1 MGVMGWRVRVAL
13 TVFVLISLTMSASA
27 APLMA
32 VDLGSDFVKV
42 AVVPPGKLPEIVTNE
57 MTKRRTSAQVAFV
70 DGNRLLGE
78 EAAALSIR
86 YPGKVFSR
94 LRDLLGKSAQDPSM
108 TALQQTH
115 MLPYTIEAE
124 PDRGTITVS
133 IDDGSALSSE
143 QLVGSIL
150 HYAKGITEAF
160 ANAGEIRDC
169 VITVPSFFGQ
179 SQRQAIIDS
188 ARLAGLTVL
197 SLINNHAA
205 AALQHGYTRSFGNK
219 SENVIFYD
227 VGASS
232 VEAALVKYSSFEVK
246 EGGRTNTHSQFEV
259 KDVAWDASLGVQ
271 ELDMLLVN
279 HFADL
284 FETKHGGSDTRSNPR
299 AVAKLKRQAR
309 RTKEI
314 LSANTEAPFI
324 VEELHD
330 GKDFRSSIKRQDF
343 EDLAGDFF
351 ERAARPLQHILQRNG
366 LSAGDVHAVE
376 LLGGGSRVPKLQA
389 ELGSVLG
396 GRVLDKH
403 LDADEAI
410 VRGAAWYAANLSTTF
425 RLNKKFGMS
434 DGAPYPIVFQ
444 LDKSTQV
451 IQSEREAAF
460 KDKAVLPFM
469 KKVPIKRVV
478 HLPNVTA
485 DPIKFSLQYNT
496 SQGSPLPP
504 GVSSPEMAHFVV
516 TGIDTTLTKYNTTG
530 KMGVHLSADSS
541 GILRVDKAES
551 VIEAWESYEVDV
563 PVEAPKE
570 NITIEARQTLEGDG
584 DPNDEAEDAASP
596 RDAANATD
604 AGIDT
609 NKTAAKPVV
618 VTRKEVRS
626 RKKTFRVPLTV
637 TGPGFAQ
644 TPMNADQLK
653 AGRQRMVQMQQA
665 EMSKAQAAQAKN
677 ELEAYIIS
685 TQGRLGGDEEV
696 QAVTTDKQREAFQTE
711 LSEVEEWLYDQGEH
725 EQASVFR
732 EKLSQLRNTG
742 DAIFF
747 RASELQARPEALQ
760 LARQFVDLT
769 MHSVQG
775 WSSSKPWINATDKD
789 NLLAE
794 LQAFTQWMSE
804 EEGKQS
810 KVKAHEEAVLESSTV
825 SSRLVQM
832 RNAFEKLNK
841 KKKPAPP
848 PVIKSE
854 ANATDEQQPAE
865 SEQAES
871 EAASEPQQ
879 PNSKDGKQEG
889 KKGSKSQD
897 KGPNGKQEGK
907 AKAKANAKA
916 SDKSKKPG
924 KGKGKGKN
932 RDIEDLKSKLPPDM
946 KTFDF
951 SDLKDLDMESLK
963 AKLEGMNAEKQ
974 GTADAAD
981 HDEL

>member
-1 MGVMGWRVRVAL
+1 MLAI
-13 TVFVLISLTMSASA
+13 FCLISLATSA
-27 APLMA
+27 AAGPLMA
-32 VDLGSDFVKV
+32 VDLGSDFIKV

-57 MTKRRTSAQVAFV
+57 MTKRRTSAQVAVV

-86 YPGKVFSR
+86 YPSKVFSR
-94 LRDLLGKSAQDPSM
+94 LRDLLGKAPTDSSIKD
-108 TALQQTH
+108 LQQTH
-115 MLPYTIEAE
+115 LLPYSIQADSE
-124 PDRGTITVS
+124 RGTITVS
-133 IDDGSALSSE
+133 TDDGSVLTSE

-160 ANAGEIRDC
+160 AGAGEIRDC

-188 ARLAGLTVL
+188 ARLAGLTVM

-205 AALQHGYTRSFGNK
+205 AALQHGYTRTFGNK

-227 VGASS
+227 IGASS
-232 VEAALVKYSSFEVK
+232 VEAALVKYSSFEVR

-271 ELDMLLVN
+271 DLDMLLVN
-279 HFADL
+279 HFADQ
-284 FETKHGGSDTRSNPR
+284 FETKYVSSNTRSNPR

-324 VEELHD
+324 VEELLD
-330 GKDFRSSIKRQDF
+330 GKDFRSGIKRQDF
-343 EDLAGDFF
+343 EDLAGNFF
-351 ERAARPLQHILQRNG
+351 ERAAEPLQHLLQRNG

-376 LLGGGSRVPKLQA
+376 LLGGGSRIPKLQA
-389 ELGSVLG
+389 ELGRVLN

-434 DGAPYPIVFQ
+434 DGAPYPIVFK
-444 LDKSTQV
+444 LDEGTQV
-451 IQSEREAAF
+451 KQGEVEAAF

-469 KKVPIKRVV
+469 KKLPIKRVV
-478 HLPNVTA
+478 HLPNITA
-485 DPIKFSLQYNT
+485 DPIKFSLQYNS

-504 GVSSPEMAHFVV
+504 GVTSPEMAYFVV
-516 TGIDTTLTKYNTTG
+516 TGVDSTLSKYNTTG

-551 VIEAWESYEVDV
+551 VIEVWEEYEVDV
-563 PVEAPKE
+563 PVETLQE
-570 NITIEARQTLEGDG
+570 NVTIEARQTPEGGSETDAEG
-584 DPNDEAEDAASP
+584 EDA
-596 RDAANATD
+596 DTATD
-604 AGIDT
+604 AADANETQTKIDDA
-609 NKTAAKPVV
+609 AAKPA
-618 VTRKEVRS
+618 VTTRREMRS

-637 TGPGFAQ
+637 GGSGFAQ
-644 TPMNADQLK
+644 SPMSAEQLK
-653 AGRQRMVQMQQA
+653 AGRQQMQQLQQA
-665 EMSKAQAAQAKN
+665 EVSKAQAAQAKN

-685 TQGRLGGDEEV
+685 TQGRLTDDEEV
-696 QAVTTDKQREAFQTE
+696 AAVTTDKQRSSFQNE
-711 LSEVEEWLYDQGEH
+711 LSKVEDWLYDQGEH
-725 EQASVFR
+725 EQAPVFR
-732 EKLSQLRNTG
+732 DKLSQLHTTG

-747 RASELQARPEALQ
+747 RVSELQARPEALQ
-760 LARQFVDLT
+760 LARQYVDLT

-775 WSSSKPWINATDKD
+775 WSSTKPWINATDTD
-789 NLLAE
+789 SLLAE
-794 LQAFTQWMSE
+794 LQGFTSWMRE
-804 EEGKQS
+804 EEAKQS
-810 KVKAHEEAVLESSTV
+810 KVKAHEEPVLESSTI
-825 SSRLVQM
+825 SARLV
-832 RNAFEKLNK
+832 RLEHAFERLNNK
-841 KKKPAPP
+841 KKPTPP
-848 PVIKSE
+848 PVIKPE
-854 ANATDEQQPAE
+854 VNATDDKQTAE

-871 EAASEPQQ
+871 ESKAETQPEAQQ
-879 PNSKDGKQEG
+879 PNSKDSKQEG
-889 KKGSKSQD
+889 QKGSSKKQD
-897 KGPNGKQEGK
+897 KGKNGKQDSK

-924 KGKGKGKN
+924 KGKGKDKN
-932 RDIEDLKSKLPPDM
+932 RDIEDLKSKLPPGI

-951 SDLKDLDMESLK
+951 NDFKDLDMESLK
-963 AKLEGMNAEKQ
+963 TKLEGMNGDKQ
-974 GTADAAD
+974 GSADALD